1 MKETIELSEEKILK
15 LRLISVQTQLVNAS
29 LENLELKK
37 QILLSDKKVMENN
50 FQEIKKEISDE
61 NEINFD
67 DYFIDFSHNKLVRKK

>member
-37 QILLSDKKVMENN
+37 QILVSDKKVMENN